1 MCEKSLLNEI
11 HEVNI
16 AMELITLG
24 ARMQVLETETS
35 LSRRRLLRLYK
46 EMRGCPPP
54 KGMLPFSEDWF
65 MSWEQNIHSSM
76 FYNIYLYLKGTQ
88 KGRPIETLMKTYR
101 LYLEQCHSNTDE
113 KPVLGLTRAWT
124 LLRFI
129 DCGIISRKACCVC
142 QGGFVVSTEFI
153 KNPFTCSLCSPPS
166 RALKKS
172 QVHSGVISNPYVA
185 TGFIRAT
192 A

>member
-1 MCEKSLLNEI
+1 MCEKSLLQEV

-24 ARMQVLETETS
+24 ARMQILETETS

-46 EMRGCPPP
+46 ELRGCPPP

-76 FYNIYLYLKGTQ
+76 FYNIYLYLKSTEKAPSIQ
-88 KGRPIETLMKTYR
+88 TLMKTYR
-101 LYLEQCHSNTDE
+101 LYLEQCPSREGD

-129 DCGIISRKACCVC
+129 DCGIISRKACSVC
-142 QGGFVVSTEFI
+142 QGGFIVTTEFI

-166 RALKKS
+166 RAFKKS
-172 QVHSGVISNPYVA
+172 QVNFASESSPLAASNFMLVNA
-185 TGFIRAT
+185 
-192 A
+192 